1 MKIRGLTFVACLGLL
16 CLSAAHGQQYTIQ
29 TLSGAGFAG
38 YIGDGGSPAAAQLSS
53 PNAVALDSKGNI
65 YIADT
70 GNQRIRMIS
79 GGTINTIAGNGTA
92 GYLGDGAAA
101 TAAELNSPSG
111 LAFDSSGNLYIA
123 DTKNN
128 VIRKVTNGNIS
139 TVAGDNTQPAGYG
152 GDGGAATVAVLS
164 GPTAIAF
171 DSAGNMYIADNG
183 NNLIRKVD
191 TNSIITTYVG
201 GTGGSNGTSGRLN
214 APNGISLDAS
224 GALYIADSGNQR
236 VAKFVP
242 PANFTNFA
250 GNLVAGFKG
259 DGGPATSAEL
269 SKPVDVKIDA
279 AGNVYVADANNSR
292 IRKIFTDGT
301 ITTIAGI
308 GGANYGG
315 DGGPA
320 ASASLSFP
328 RSIAVSTNGTVY
340 IADTGNSVIRTLV
353 PSFPTISSNGVTN
366 AASFAPR
373 ISPGALASV
382 FGTGFGTSTYL
393 ADDGRPWV
401 TTANSISVKVNNVAA
416 PLYYISPGQINFQ
429 VPWATPTSGTVN
441 VAVLV
446 NGGSTNTASV
456 TVGTAAPGLF
466 YDPTSGDAI
475 VQNTPDYS
483 LNTAANPAP
492 RGGTIVA
499 YLTGTGPVSPAAKD
513 GTLAPTDGTLIVAQS
528 VVTAKIG
535 SEAATVS
542 FTGLTPG
549 FIGLAQMNIVVPTTL
564 TPGVYPL
571 TVTIDGQT
579 SNSATIA
586 VK

>member
-1 MKIRGLTFVACLGLL
+1 MKIRGLSFAVCLGLL

-38 YIGDGGSPAAAQLSS
+38 YIGDGGDPAAAQLSS

-70 GNQRIRMIS
+70 GNQRVRMIS

-111 LAFDSSGNLYIA
+111 LAFDASGNLYIA

-139 TVAGDNTQPAGYG
+139 TVAGDNTQPPGYG
-152 GDGGAATVAVLS
+152 GDGGLANVAILS

-183 NNLIRKVD
+183 NSLIRKVD
-191 TNSIITTYVG
+191 TNNIITTYVG
-201 GTGGSNGTSGRLN
+201 GTGGTNGTSGRLN
-214 APNGISLDAS
+214 APNGIWFDAS

-236 VAKFVP
+236 VAKFAP
-242 PANFTNFA
+242 SGAFTNFA

-259 DGGPATSAEL
+259 DGGPATSAEF
-269 SKPVDVKIDA
+269 SKPVDVTLDA
-279 AGNVYVADANNSR
+279 AGNFYVADTNNSR
-292 IRKIFTDGT
+292 IRKIFADGT

-320 ASASLSFP
+320 TSASLSFP
-328 RSIAVSTNGTVY
+328 RSIAVSPNGTVY

-353 PSFPTISSNGVTN
+353 PTFPAISTNGVAN
-366 AASFAPR
+366 AASYATR

-401 TTANSISVKVNNVAA
+401 TTANSVSVKVNGVAA
-416 PLYYISPGQINFQ
+416 PLYFVSPGQINFQ
-429 VPWATPTSGTVN
+429 VPWEIPTSGTVS

-446 NGGSTNTASV
+446 NGGSSNTASV
-456 TVGTAAPGLF
+456 AVGTAAPGIF

-492 RGGTIVA
+492 AGSTIVA
-499 YLTGTGPVSPAAKD
+499 YLTGSGPVSPATKD
-513 GTLAPTDGTLIVAQS
+513 GTLAPTDGTLIVAQAPYS
-528 VVTAKIG
+528 AKIG
-535 SEAATVS
+535 SAAATVS
-542 FTGLTPG
+542 FAGLSPG
-549 FIGLAQMNIVVPTTL
+549 FIGLMQMNIVVPSSL